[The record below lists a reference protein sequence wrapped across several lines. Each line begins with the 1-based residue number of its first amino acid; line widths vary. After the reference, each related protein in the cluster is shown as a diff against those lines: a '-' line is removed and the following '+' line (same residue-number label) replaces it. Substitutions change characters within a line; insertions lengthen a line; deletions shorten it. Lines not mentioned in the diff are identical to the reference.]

1 MKLPIRTIIF
11 GVVLVGLTVTTT
23 MAADPLSARLEL
35 FRKAR
40 GEAMAKE
47 NQIFFRWLESAL
59 IQARLSKNAD
69 ETARLEMLIEQL
81 RTDTASLMKNGDTKA
96 LIPTNGVQLSA
107 FLTGTTWRPG
117 KNAEGDREFTAEG
130 RFTSKKSAIP
140 FSVVN
145 TRRVVLIWAPNNR
158 VDCEF
163 NDDYTSMKELGGE
176 GHTWHRVP

>member
-1 MKLPIRTIIF
+1 MKFPIRAVVCSVIF
-11 GVVLVGLTVTTT
+11 WGFTAALT
-23 MAADPLSARLEL
+23 MADDPLNAQLEV

-47 NQIFFRWLESAL
+47 NQIFFRWLESSL

-81 RTDTASLMKNGDTKA
+81 RTDTASLLKNGDTKA

-107 FLTGTTWRPG
+107 FLTGTTWRPENKVDG
-117 KNAEGDREFTAEG
+117 AREFTADG

-140 FSVVN
+140 FTVVN
-145 TRRVVLIWAPNNR
+145 ARRVVLIWAPSTR

-163 NDDYTSMKELGGE
+163 NDDYTAMKELSGE
-176 GHTWHRVP
+176 RHTWYRAQ